1 MRQPADDHGRADNEN
16 HADDADPTP
25 RTVDLDHLLLRR
37 VSVGRRALRMG
48 MVVVLLLVVAG
59 LILRSISSLPSQT
72 SRAPSLTTAASIVLV
87 SNLSYGAVTVNAQP
101 LTAPLPQVIA
111 LRQGDNAIT
120 LSAAPFLPHTC
131 HVRWPEGVVSSTC
144 GSGSGGVFPIA
155 DHFVVA
161 NLVIYLRITAAD
173 LAPDLRIGALSAIAQ
188 ALDAVQPQTSVPA
201 GQYYPIGRDSTGNIL
216 SQPAPAPLNAVVH
229 FALPASGTRQPAY
242 CDSQLL
248 CAGALNPAATEAHPA
263 VRAWAVFTPVT
274 VSWQFTSAA
283 GIPTTLPPL
292 LSQFQV
298 ELVLAYTSASG
309 WQVLRHA
316 EQFIGGQPLTQQ
328 LTASICGVGALTL
341 ANLADERQRN
351 SAATINWVQ
360 DNGLAGCQLEL
371 LQPNSGT
378 RAGLFIWRFGVLL
391 AADAATHA
399 TFPDVPL
406 APPAE
411 VIAATTASQLPPP

>member
-1 MRQPADDHGRADNEN
+1 MRPPSDEHERTNDEN
-16 HADDADPTP
+16 HADDAEPTP

-37 VSVGRRALRMG
+37 VSVGRRVVRIGAVVALM
-48 MVVVLLLVVAG
+48 LLVAG
-59 LILRSISSLPSQT
+59 LILRSISSLSSQT
-72 SRAPSLTTAASIVLV
+72 ANTPSLAAPASIVLV
-87 SNLSYGAVTVNAQP
+87 SNLSYGAVTINGKP
-101 LTAPLPQVIA
+101 LSAPLPQVIA
-111 LRQGDNAIT
+111 LRRGDNAIT

-131 HVRWPEGVVSSTC
+131 HVRWPEGVVSSAC

-173 LAPDLRIGALSAIAQ
+173 LAPDLRAGALSAIAQ

-201 GQYYPIGRDSTGNIL
+201 GQYYPTGRDSAGNML
-216 SQPAPAPLNAVVH
+216 SQPAPTPLSAVVH

-263 VRAWAVFTPVT
+263 VRAWAVFAPVT
-274 VSWQFTSAA
+274 VSWQFAPPA
-283 GIPTTLPPL
+283 GTPVTLPPL
-292 LSQFQV
+292 LSQFQA
-298 ELVLAYTSASG
+298 ELVLTYTSASG
-309 WQVLRHA
+309 WQILRHA
-316 EQFIGGQPLTQQ
+316 EQFIGGQPLSQQ
-328 LTASICGVGALTL
+328 LTASICGVGALVL
-341 ANLADERQRN
+341 ATLADERQKN

-371 LQPNSGT
+371 LQPNSGA

-411 VIAATTASQLPPP
+411 VIAATSANQLPPP

>member
-1 MRQPADDHGRADNEN
+1 MRQPADEREHADDDN
-16 HADDADPTP
+16 HADDAEHMPH
-25 RTVDLDHLLLRR
+25 TVDLDHLLLRR
-37 VSVGRRALRMG
+37 VPVGRRAVRMG
-48 MVVVLLLVVAG
+48 AVVALMLLVAG
-59 LILRSISSLPSQT
+59 LILRSISLASSQT
-72 SRAPSLTTAASIVLV
+72 ASAPPLATSASIVLV
-87 SNLSYGAVTVNAQP
+87 SNLSYGAVTINGQP
-101 LTAPLPQVIA
+101 LSAPLPQVIA
-111 LRQGDNAIT
+111 LRRGDNVIT
-120 LSAAPFLPHTC
+120 LSAAPFQPHTC
-131 HVRWPEGVVSSTC
+131 HVRWPEGMVSSAC

-173 LAPDLRIGALSAIAQ
+173 LAPDLRVGALSAIAQ

-201 GQYYPIGRDSTGNIL
+201 GQYYPIGRDSAGNML
-216 SQPAPAPLNAVVH
+216 SQPAPAPLSAVVH
-229 FALPASGTRQPAY
+229 FALPASGTRQSAY

-263 VRAWAVFTPVT
+263 VRAWAVFAPVT

-283 GIPTTLPPL
+283 GIPFALPPL

-309 WQVLRHA
+309 WQVLPHA

-328 LTASICGVGALTL
+328 LTASICGVGALALATL
-341 ANLADERQRN
+341 ADARQKN

-371 LQPNSGT
+371 LQPNSGA

-406 APPAE
+406 APPTE